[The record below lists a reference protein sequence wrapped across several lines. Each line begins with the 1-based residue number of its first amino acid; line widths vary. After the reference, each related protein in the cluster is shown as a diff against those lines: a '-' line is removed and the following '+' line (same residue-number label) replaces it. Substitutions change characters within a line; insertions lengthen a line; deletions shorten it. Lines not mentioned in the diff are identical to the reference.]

1 MTLSPSTWTGL
12 ALSVIAVLII
22 GAITQAWGSALAV
35 VLALWLL
42 VNARGFVRLRR
53 WAQHPLQ
60 RPYLGLGA
68 WQAVAERL
76 FRSIRYSRSRA
87 QRVVRQL
94 RYLRS
99 ATQALPDGAV
109 LIKTNGEIEIY
120 NAAAQ
125 SLLGLTRSDVGQ
137 NLVSLVRNPALAALI
152 DGRVP
157 DGLIEMPATNS
168 ERRLEIRRIDVDR
181 DRMLILARDVTELN
195 RLLTMRQDFVA
206 NVSHELRT
214 PLTVMRGYL
223 ESLDDP
229 DLDRQQL
236 IELARRLRSPAERM
250 QVLVDDLLLLT
261 RLESNPRPRIDDIA
275 PVPIA
280 ALVEKI
286 AAEARALA
294 TGQHR
299 IRVAADA
306 DLLLYGVESEL
317 HSAFANLVQNAVR
330 YSPNG
335 GDIHIRWYLS
345 DDGPRFEV
353 SDQGVGV
360 PAEHI
365 NRLTERFYRVDL
377 AGPRT
382 RGGTGL
388 GLAIVKH
395 VLKRHDAT
403 LGIAS
408 ELGKGSRFF
417 CTFRKE
423 SAVHRRP
430 VTEQAR

>member
-1 MTLSPSTWTGL
+1 MNLSPSTWTGL
-12 ALSVIAVLII
+12 ALSIIAVLIV
-22 GAITQAWGSALAV
+22 GATTQAWGSALAV

-53 WAQHPLQ
+53 WAQRPLQ

-76 FRSIRYSRSRA
+76 FRSIRYNRNRT
-87 QRVVRQL
+87 QQVVRQL

-109 LIKTNGEIEIY
+109 LIKTGGEIEIY

-157 DGLIEMPATNS
+157 DGLIEMASNS
-168 ERRLEIRRIDVDR
+168 ERRLEIRRIDVDPQ
-181 DRMLILARDVTELN
+181 RMLILARDVTELN

-236 IELARRLRSPAERM
+236 IDLARRLRSPAERM

-261 RLESNPRPRIDDIA
+261 RLESNPRPRMDDIA
-275 PVPIA
+275 PVPVA
-280 ALVEKI
+280 ALLEKI

-294 TGQHR
+294 TSRHR
-299 IRVAADA
+299 IRVDADA
-306 DLLLYGVESEL
+306 DLLLYAVESEL
-317 HSAFANLVQNAVR
+317 HSAFANLIQNAVR
-330 YSPNG
+330 YSPDG
-335 GDIHIRWYLS
+335 GDIDIRWYLAAE
-345 DDGPRFEV
+345 GPRFEV

-377 AGPRT
+377 AGART

-403 LGIAS
+403 LGITS
-408 ELGKGSRFF
+408 EPGKGSRFF

-430 VTEQAR
+430 VTERAT